1 MTGKTKPKGPLP
13 MPQEGGAYRRNPDGS
28 LTRVV
33 DTPAPEPKPAGKTP
47 EE

>member
-13 MPQEGGAYRRNPDGS
+13 MPQEGGAYVRNPDGS
-28 LTRVV
+28 LARAK
-33 DTPAPEPKPAGKTP
+33 PAPEPKSGGKTP